1 MACPCSLRKSPK
13 FASQTSSL
21 EFDYLASHWITMDHH
36 WISLDLIEPHWMIQ
50 SEFHWIALD
59 STSTLNHLLDYPMK
73 LSWTIYR
80 NGIPLRPTMRL
91 IMRLLPCTML
101 FLPFTGRYCSLYL
114 FCLLL
119 SLGLSLGLSYCWFA
133 FRSLLVFAILP
144 IRPAERAT
152 ENIEKA

>member
-36 WISLDLIEPHWMIQ
+36 WISLDLIGSHWISLDLIEPHWMIQ

-59 STSTLNHLLDYPMK
+59 STSTLNHLLGYPMK

-101 FLPFTGRYCSLYL
+101 SSCHLPDALVRSIYSVYF
-114 FCLLL
+114 
-119 SLGLSLGLSYCWFA
+119 
-133 FRSLLVFAILP
+133 FRSGSRLAYLIADLHSD
-144 IRPAERAT
+144 RC
-152 ENIEKA
+152 